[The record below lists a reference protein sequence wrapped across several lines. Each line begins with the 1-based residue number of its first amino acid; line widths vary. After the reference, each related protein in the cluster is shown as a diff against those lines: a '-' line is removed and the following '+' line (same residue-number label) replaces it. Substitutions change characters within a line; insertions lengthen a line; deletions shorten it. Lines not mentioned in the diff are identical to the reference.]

1 MKTFLIHFIGVVL
14 LIILIIKY
22 PDVMINPG
30 DLSSGHQD
38 LKTKCFSCHTP
49 FRGTRTEKC
58 LACHE
63 LNKIGV
69 TTVEGS
75 PVTSTNT
82 VEPFHNLLLTKNC
95 MTCHTDHQGV
105 QIERNFSYFS
115 HNLLMVDVKTN
126 CYNCHKAQ
134 LPGDFLHKQF
144 GSNCFSCHSTS
155 RWQIERFDHSLVK
168 TAINARCS
176 SCHKKNIPGDVL
188 HQGIQMGC
196 GECHTTNH
204 WRPATFEHD
213 QYFRFDRKHPPRCE
227 SCHQN
232 PANFK
237 QYTCY
242 NCHEHSYLKI
252 AAEHREEGIW
262 NFKNCV
268 NCHPSGREADAKREW
283 RKLNRKGTRPF
294 NWKYREHEE
303 EEDD

>member
-82 VEPFHNLLLTKNC
+82 VEPFHNLLLTK
-95 MTCHTDHQGV
+95 
-105 QIERNFSYFS
+105 
-115 HNLLMVDVKTN
+115 KTN

-252 AAEHREEGIW
+252 AA
-262 NFKNCV
+262 